1 MYIPND
7 VWIYIKSFMF
17 KTLEMKKFDIFIKDL
32 DYKMNVINNIKF
44 HNEPYEQM
52 LYNSWSF
59 SEKYMFLRNY
69 LAPQ

>member
-7 VWIYIKSFMF
+7 IWIYIKSFIF
-17 KTLEMKKFDIFIKDL
+17 KTSEMKKFDIFIQDL
-32 DYKMNVINNIKF
+32 NYKMNIINNIRF
-44 HNEPYEQM
+44 ENEPYEQM
-52 LYNSWSF
+52 MYDSWSF